1 MCLCLGRDMHA
12 DAQPQCWSYS
22 RLRSSTWVLGTK
34 PGSSSRE
41 ERALQ
46 PNPTHTWIFSNVETW
61 LKQDRDCGQIN
72 RGIKNLTEIT
82 AWNHLYLYQLKDM
95 SLIIYVYVEQNFR
108 HPLNM
113 TGFWNLK
120 VKSFFRLEGVSF
132 ESMKSVVFALQE
144 FIVGDPQS
152 VSGFYLTISIV
163 FT

>member
-1 MCLCLGRDMHA
+1 MPVFGEGHA
-12 DAQPQCWSYS
+12 CRCPAPVLELQQTEKLNMSAGNQ
-22 RLRSSTWVLGTK
+22 TWVLFK
-34 PGSSSRE
+34 PGL
-41 ERALQ
+41 ALQ